1 MKKNVFYFGNK
12 KSDGNGKM
20 KDVLGGKG
28 AGLAEMTEIGINVP
42 PGFTISTNVCG
53 MFYKNKKKTPSVITK
68 EIKTNLTKL
77 EKMTKKGFGNTKNPL
92 LVSVRSGA
100 MFSMPGMMD
109 TILNLGLNDKTVA
122 GLGKKTNNPRF
133 AWDAY
138 RRFIQMFSDVVLNVN
153 KDLFEDILEDLKK
166 KKKVKHDIELNE
178 SALKLLVQEYK
189 KLVKAKTKKAFPQ
202 DPIEQLDKAID
213 AVFLSWNNK
222 RAIFYRKKYGIPSDI
237 GTGVT
242 VQSMVF
248 GNMGQDCGTG
258 VGFTRDP
265 LS

>member
-1 MKKNVFYFGNK
+1 
-12 KSDGNGKM
+12 
-20 KDVLGGKG
+20 
-28 AGLAEMTEIGINVP
+28 
-42 PGFTISTNVCG
+42 
-53 MFYKNKKKTPSVITK
+53 
-68 EIKTNLTKL
+68 
-77 EKMTKKGFGNTKNPL
+77 MTKKGFGDIKNPL

-122 GLGKKTNNPRF
+122 GLAKKTKNPRF

-138 RRFIQMFSDVVLNVN
+138 RRFIQMFSDVVLNVS
-153 KDLFEDILEDLKK
+153 KDLFEEKLEELKR

-178 SALKLLVQEYK
+178 VALKSLVQDYK
-189 KLVKAKTKKAFPQ
+189 KLVKSKTKKSFPQ
-202 DPIEQLDKAID
+202 DPIDQLVKAIN

-222 RAIFYRKKYGIPSDI
+222 RAIFYRKKYGISSDI

-258 VGFTRDP
+258 VGFTNF
-265 LS
+265 L